1 MKSNLN
7 PMTAWA
13 ADMKKRLLNQ
23 AFDDLSHALRRL
35 FEADYHAHRGGLMF
49 TDRAEAVGN
58 IESAL
63 TAVLN
68 AFHSLYDI
76 LADEPGAP
84 GKRWFSIGPLALVLA
99 IRNARHHNKAN
110 KIRSLYSFHVQEA
123 RRVASMEMYVLVDYP
138 RAESA
143 QGAFQLFVS
152 WADLKELLDMP
163 EKQSRVSA
171 KSRQAIEHYLGSA
184 NFKAFAE
191 SYQEPEKAVVFN
203 IVTVLTD
210 AGIAMMPSISTDLE
224 PLSVESETFASLFE
238 TSEPS
243 DRDHPEF
250 ICGPFVLP
258 E

>member
-1 MKSNLN
+1 
-7 PMTAWA
+7 
-13 ADMKKRLLNQ
+13 MKKNLLSQ
-23 AFDDLSHALRRL
+23 AFDDLAHALRRL
-35 FEADYHAHRGGLMF
+35 FEADYQAHRGGLMS

-68 AFHSLYDI
+68 AFHSIYDI

-84 GKRWFSIGPLALVLA
+84 GKQWFGIGPLALVLA

-110 KIRSLYSFHVQEA
+110 KIRSLYNLHVQEA
-123 RRVASMEMYVLVDYP
+123 RRVTGVEMYVLVDFP
-138 RAESA
+138 RAESL

-152 WADLKELLDMP
+152 WADLKTLLNMP
-163 EKQSRVSA
+163 DSRVSA
-171 KSRQAIEHYLGSA
+171 TSRRAIEDYLG
-184 NFKAFAE
+184 FADFE
-191 SYQEPEKAVVFN
+191 GFADSCRQPEKAVVFN

-210 AGIAMMPSISTDLE
+210 AGIAMMPLISDNLE
-224 PLSVESETFASLFE
+224 PLSTESEAFAMLFE
-238 TSEPS
+238 TSDPS
-243 DRDHPEF
+243 DNKHPEF